1 LGVCEGEGI
10 VAFHVAVAK
19 ILEEWV
25 GFEDFAIV
33 LAF

>member
-1 LGVCEGEGI
+1 MWKRLGVCEGGGI
-10 VAFHVAVAK
+10 VAIVK